1 VSVEQIQAL
10 ADGLAARLGRAVVVD
25 DRELRLVAA
34 SADFGDADPAR
45 VWSLLHRKTR
55 PEDVPHE
62 EIARLTEPGYVPEN
76 PALELWQRLCVPVR
90 CRGLLL
96 GFLWITDR
104 FGDLA
109 QEQVA
114 EAARTAAEIG
124 VLLHGRLRAGGRDR
138 ERRQELVEQLLS
150 QDAATRSEAR
160 DEVVDRGLL
169 DDDVPAAVVLI
180 RHSAGAG
187 DDHSGRP
194 HESPAAFGADVE
206 RFFLHQSGMH
216 ALTAAWPRRATV
228 IVTGRA
234 TQQGEWL
241 GRSVRALLG
250 ELGQAASWRIG
261 AGGPVPGLTELP
273 VAKRQADIAL
283 STVGDGGVACWAELS
298 ADALLAQFP
307 HQAWAD
313 ALLPEGAA
321 RLLADP
327 AAATL
332 LLTLGTFLDCAGD
345 VQRTAAELRIHR
357 ATLYNRLSRV
367 EQVSGLNLRDG
378 RDRLL
383 MHLALRLHHMYGAPQ
398 RPGVATDAE
407 ERPRNPRRRAG

>member
-1 VSVEQIQAL
+1 MSVEQIQGL
-10 ADGLAARLGRAVVVD
+10 ADGLAARLGRAVLVD

-55 PEDVPHE
+55 PEDVQHE
-62 EIARLTEPGYVPEN
+62 EIARLPGPGYVPAN

-104 FGDLA
+104 FGDLTP
-109 QEQVA
+109 EQVA
-114 EAARTAAEIG
+114 EAAGTATEIG
-124 VLLHGRLRAGGRDR
+124 VLLHGRLRAGDRDR
-138 ERRQELVEQLLS
+138 ERMQDLVEQLLS

-160 DEVVDRGLL
+160 DEAVDRGLL

-180 RHSAGAG
+180 RHSPGNEDG
-187 DDHSGRP
+187 S
-194 HESPAAFGADVE
+194 AAFGADVE
-206 RFFLHQSGMH
+206 RFFLHQSGMR

-250 ELGQAASWRIG
+250 ELGEAGSWRVA
-261 AGGPVPGLTELP
+261 AGGPVAGLAELP
-273 VAKRQADIAL
+273 AAKRQADIAL
-283 STVGDGGVACWAELS
+283 STVGDGGAACWPELS

-313 ALLPEGAA
+313 VLLPEGAA

-332 LLTLGTFLDCAGD
+332 LPTLGTFLDCAGD
-345 VQRTAAELRIHR
+345 VQRAAAELRVHR
-357 ATLYNRLSRV
+357 ATLYNRLSRI
-367 EQVSGLNLRDG
+367 EQISGLNLRDG

-398 RPGVATDAE
+398 RPVLATDDE
-407 ERPRNPRRRAG
+407 GRPRNPRRRAG